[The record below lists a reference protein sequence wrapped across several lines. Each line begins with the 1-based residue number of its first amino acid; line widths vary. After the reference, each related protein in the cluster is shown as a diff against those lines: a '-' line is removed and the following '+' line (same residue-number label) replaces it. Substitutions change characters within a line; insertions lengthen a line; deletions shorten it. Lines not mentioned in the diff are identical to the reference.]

1 RTWPNYKDEFIADY
15 NWLIDTLMSVNP
27 EMTIYICS
35 LLPVFTG
42 HPRFMSSTYN
52 WFWEAQRK
60 IKKVAKTNGLQYID
74 IFEAFHSHPN
84 LITDSWTLHPN
95 ASGYAKLS
103 SVIYKNITGDFGGLV
118 VADIFTD
125 NMVLQRNKPIRV
137 WGIAN

>member
-1 RTWPNYKDEFIADY
+1 
-15 NWLIDTLMSVNP
+15 
-27 EMTIYICS
+27 
-35 LLPVFTG
+35 
-42 HPRFMSSTYN
+42 
-52 WFWEAQRK
+52 
-60 IKKVAKTNGLQYID
+60 NGLQYID

-137 WGIAN
+137 WGIANAGSKVEVLFNHQTKSVITPANGKWLITFDGTQASNKPHTLIVKNGSRKE